1 MTTKSIFGF
10 LAGGL
15 CVSVLLIIALVG
27 VGAAA
32 QNWHVYNSTQPS
44 VTYGDIY
51 NALKDPYAT
60 KGSQAELDNKDAYKA
75 LQKYNDVNYGPYSTG
90 DNWYYWSNMWL
101 NEADGAVQN
110 AAQNG
115 YALQGTVPS
124 TCMIQNG
131 AQNKA
136 ILNAYF
142 NKGYASN
149 QMAGQDETN
158 LYRLLQ
164 NPYAFQGPQSDLD
177 KKVAY
182 KNLQKYNDVYY
193 GPYSTGDNWYYWSNM
208 WLNED

>member
-10 LAGGL
+10 LAGGPCL
-15 CVSVLLIIALVG
+15 AVLLIIALVG

-32 QNWHVYNSTQPS
+32 QNWHVYNGTQPS

-75 LQKYNDVNYGPYSTG
+75 LQKYNDVNYGPYGTG

-101 NEADGAVQN
+101 NEADG
-110 AAQNG
+110 
-115 YALQGTVPS
+115 TVPS
-124 TCMIQNG
+124 TYMIQND

-142 NKGYASN
+142 NKGSAAN
-149 QMAGQDETN
+149 QVAGQDETN
-158 LYRLLQ
+158 LYKLLQ

-177 KKVAY
+177 KNVAY

-208 WLNED
+208 WLNGA